1 MRARPCSSA
10 PPASRTRSTRR
21 WCAPWPT
28 ERAEATPQDLF
39 EWTEGRAVIGTG
51 SPFPP
56 IERNGHPFRVDQTNN
71 AYVYPGIGL
80 GAIAA
85 KARRISDGMFLAA
98 ARTIAEMSP
107 AKHDP
112 QANLLPPLV
121 RSRELSF
128 HVAMAV
134 AKQALADGL
143 AAIVSDEA
151 LSAAVKAKMWEPVYA
166 DYVRLRA

>member
-1 MRARPCSSA
+1 M
-10 PPASRTRSTRR
+10 
-21 WCAPWPT
+21 
-28 ERAEATPQDLF
+28 

-56 IERNGHPFRVDQTNN
+56 VERDGHSFRVDQTNN

-134 AKQALADGL
+134 AKQAQADGL
-143 AAIVSDEA
+143 AAVVSDEA
-151 LSAAVKAKMWEPVYA
+151 LTAAVQAKMWEPVYA
-166 DYVRLRA
+166 DYVRITN

>member
-1 MRARPCSSA
+1 
-10 PPASRTRSTRR
+10 
-21 WCAPWPT
+21 
-28 ERAEATPQDLF
+28 LF

-56 IERNGHPFRVDQTNN
+56 VERDGRALRVDQTNN

-85 KARRISDGMFLAA
+85 KASRISDGMFLAA

-134 AKQALADGL
+134 AKQAQADGL
-143 AAIVSDEA
+143 AAVVSDEA
-151 LSAAVKAKMWEPVYA
+151 LTAAVMAKMWEPVYA
-166 DYVRLRA
+166 DYIRLRT

>member
-1 MRARPCSSA
+1 
-10 PPASRTRSTRR
+10 
-21 WCAPWPT
+21 
-28 ERAEATPQDLF
+28 
-39 EWTEGRAVIGTG
+39 VIGTG

-56 IERNGHPFRVDQTNN
+56 VERDGRALRVDQTNN

-85 KARRISDGMFLAA
+85 KASRISDGMFLAA

-134 AKQALADGL
+134 AKQAQADGL
-143 AAIVSDEA
+143 AAVVSDEA
-151 LSAAVKAKMWEPVYA
+151 LTAAVMAKMWEPVYA
-166 DYVRLRA
+166 DYIRLRT